1 MRKTSIAFLLAGCLL
16 SGCTRVSGF
25 SQERLTSALQEAE
38 QEPVMAA
45 NYAKELYSYYLQPCI
60 GRRSSDRVST
70 VFVMNGDTFVLTLNA
85 GQLINDRY
93 YEGAKAEITKP
104 KDEHKVCELS
114 GTWGSSEAPVPY
126 TVSVYQIND
135 RWYAWLQGGYVVL
148 SGSSNAVGIIRMA
161 EEMLRIAR
169 TVTVNTNAVLAAYSR
184 RETIT
189 YHARKVE
196 LFTNIAPESGEI
208 SELFSDRYSAGSTGG
223 NEMPASGGGRID
235 TDEDPGE

>member
-1 MRKTSIAFLLAGCLL
+1 
-16 SGCTRVSGF
+16 
-25 SQERLTSALQEAE
+25 
-38 QEPVMAA
+38 
-45 NYAKELYSYYLQPCI
+45 
-60 GRRSSDRVST
+60 
-70 VFVMNGDTFVLTLNA
+70 
-85 GQLINDRY
+85 
-93 YEGAKAEITKP
+93 
-104 KDEHKVCELS
+104 
-114 GTWGSSEAPVPY
+114 
-126 TVSVYQIND
+126 
-135 RWYAWLQGGYVVL
+135 
-148 SGSSNAVGIIRMA
+148 
-161 EEMLRIAR
+161 MLRIAR